1 MVSKYAFIAGA
12 ALATTLSTFGVASA
26 DETGPIKIAFLAID
40 SGSFAAQMEE
50 NITGVKFAVDYIN
63 SLGGAGGRKFELVM
77 GTDNGTPA
85 SAVTAATR
93 AIQQDGAKIVMGMFT
108 SSISASLSPK
118 IAALGAVMIDPWS
131 QSDDLIG
138 KSCWTNYFRTS
149 TSNSMIVNAAKEFV
163 KQSGIKS
170 WDLISVDY
178 AAGHD
183 FATKFGTF
191 VGDAGGKVNASLFAP
206 LGTTDFGSYISQL
219 QASPSEALFVT
230 IFGSDTTAFTK
241 QQAQFGLFKKYK
253 LVLGNGFTS
262 PSWLNAHGDA
272 DLGVDE
278 TLSYDS
284 SLPTPKNEAFV
295 KAFHATHVENPSY
308 NDADIFAGVELAA
321 AAIDKAKSA
330 EAEPLKAALA
340 GLKTSTIFGDVELRA
355 ADHQLVRQVLITEV
369 VKGADGKPAFTVKAN
384 MAGPA
389 IIPPPS
395 ADCKM

>member
-138 KSCWTNYFRTS
+138 KSCGTNYFRTS

-163 KQSGIKS
+163 KQSGI
-170 WDLISVDY
+170 
-178 AAGHD
+178 
-183 FATKFGTF
+183 KFGTF